1 MWQDWTTSLKG
12 LTTNFLAKVDKIPIL
27 DILKNITC
35 KVKTALAT
43 FGSKIDCFYSNNW
56 ANCSIA
62 RKRVNGR
69 RNQMLKLDI
78 LRRRRREKFERRFGI
93 EMCVPVWPELAN
105 FGEIFKFSGNFYR
118 VNNYF
123 VKHWTH
129 FGKLSAIGYILIVLS
144 GLILSKSSCLL
155 VTLTFREGRVW
166 SNSLPRYVGRW
177 LPSKLRQA

>member
-1 MWQDWTTSLKG
+1 MCKAKKR
-12 LTTNFLAKVDKIPIL
+12 FLEKRPYSTRAGRKK
-27 DILKNITC
+27 K
-35 KVKTALAT
+35 KTV
-43 FGSKIDCFYSNNW
+43 
-56 ANCSIA
+56 NCWL
-62 RKRVNGR
+62 
-69 RNQMLKLDI
+69 MLKLDI